1 VGSCSPHTH
10 LLLLVVA
17 RLLLQHHELL
27 LLLLLLLQG
36 LQRSPLLQACKW
48 ACHIIAR
55 LRLLL
60 LLG

>member
-1 VGSCSPHTH
+1 
-10 LLLLVVA
+10 LVVA
-17 RLLLQHHELL
+17 RLLLQHHE

-55 LRLLL
+55 LGLLLL